1 MHVES
6 QGGVGSLFWFTVS
19 LPAASTRPQEPAES
33 NDVVAAGELGC
44 RSQYRVL
51 IAEDNPVNRLVTHKQ
66 LRSLGY
72 EVDAVEDGFQAL
84 EALDQK
90 RYELLLMDPQMPQ
103 ATTRLEESAHRRTAT
118 DTSPSSP
125 SRLTFFPTMRRLL
138 RLRQAGGRIPPC
150 SKM

>member
-1 MHVES
+1 M
-6 QGGVGSLFWFTVS
+6 GSLFWFTVS

-33 NDVVAAGELGC
+33 NDVVAAGELGG

-72 EVDAVEDGFQAL
+72 EVDAVEDGFQPL

-118 DTSPSSP
+118 VIA
-125 SRLTFFPTMRRLL
+125 LTAHVLPDDAAPAPLETGRR
-138 RLRQAGGRIPPC
+138 
-150 SKM
+150 